1 MSKGIKISPQYG
13 LNATIPVCMFCGK
26 EKKEIALLGKIGGRN
41 EDIEAPRNMILDY
54 EPCDECKEK
63 IGDGILVIGVE
74 PRNGRNIMPI
84 MDDLVPTGTWCAMT
98 EEAVI
103 RIFDMDGKNTAMKD
117 GMIKTRRLLVDN
129 EILSNMLDDYNKR
142 MKEDGESNG

>member
-1 MSKGIKISPQYG
+1 MSKGIKISPQHG
-13 LNATIPVCMFCGK
+13 LNPTIPVCMFCGK
-26 EKKEIALLGKIGGRN
+26 EKNEVALLGKIGGRN

-63 IGDGILVIGVE
+63 IGDGILVIGVV

-84 MDDLVPTGTWCAMT
+84 MNDLVPSGTWCVMT

-103 RIFDMDGKNTAMKD
+103 RIFDMDDENAAMKE
-117 GMIKTRRLLVDN
+117 GVVKTRRLLVDN
-129 EILSNMLDDYNKR
+129 EILADMLYDFNKQ
-142 MKEDGESNG
+142 MEEEE

>member
-1 MSKGIKISPQYG
+1 MSKGIKISPQHG
-13 LNATIPVCMFCGK
+13 LNPTIPVCMFCGK
-26 EKKEIALLGKIGGRN
+26 EKNEVALLGKIGGRN

-63 IGDGILVIGVE
+63 IGDGILVIGVV

-84 MDDLVPTGTWCAMT
+84 MNDLVPSGTWCVMT

-103 RIFDMDGKNTAMKD
+103 RIFDMDGENAAMKE
-117 GMIKTRRLLVDN
+117 GVVKTRRLLVDN
-129 EILSNMLDDYNKR
+129 EILADILDDFNKQ
-142 MKEDGESNG
+142 MEEEE